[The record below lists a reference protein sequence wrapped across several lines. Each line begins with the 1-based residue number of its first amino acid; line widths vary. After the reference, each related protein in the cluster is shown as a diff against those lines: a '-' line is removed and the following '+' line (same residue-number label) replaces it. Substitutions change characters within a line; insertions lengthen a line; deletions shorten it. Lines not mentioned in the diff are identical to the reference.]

1 VWDIP
6 EDWEVAVARADKK
19 AGRTGPRGNTT
30 ISTGEKK
37 ERKKWTKKKK
47 KEEEGW

>member
-6 EDWEVAVARADKK
+6 EDWEVAIAKADKK
-19 AGRTGPRGNTT
+19 AGRTGKGSG
-30 ISTGEKK
+30 IMTGEKK

-47 KEEEGW
+47 KREED